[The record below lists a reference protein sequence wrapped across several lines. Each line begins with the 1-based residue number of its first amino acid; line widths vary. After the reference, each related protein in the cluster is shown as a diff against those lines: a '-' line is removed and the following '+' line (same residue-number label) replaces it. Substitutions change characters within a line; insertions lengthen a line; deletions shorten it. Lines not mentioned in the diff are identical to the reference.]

1 MYMYLLAIVNC
12 RCAT

>member
-1 MYMYLLAIVNC
+1 MNLLAVVNC

>member
-1 MYMYLLAIVNC
+1 MYLLAFVNC

>member
-1 MYMYLLAIVNC
+1 MYMYLLAVVNC